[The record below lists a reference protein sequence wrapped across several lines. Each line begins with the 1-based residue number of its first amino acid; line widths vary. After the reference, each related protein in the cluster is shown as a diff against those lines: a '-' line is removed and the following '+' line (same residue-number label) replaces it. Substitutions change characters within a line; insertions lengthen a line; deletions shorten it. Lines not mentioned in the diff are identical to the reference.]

1 MSLVLGIDTS
11 NYTTS
16 TALLDTVSM
25 EVRQCKKLLPVKL
38 GERGIRQ
45 SDAVFHHTKQ
55 LPEMLC
61 QLIHK
66 GEKPEFIGVSFKPR
80 LADDSYMPC
89 FLVGEGTA
97 DSIGAFNNIKPDKTS
112 HQIGHVL
119 AALYSCGRL
128 DLVKGEKHFA
138 AFHVSGGTTDLLLCT
153 PDKDNVLDIVQIGG
167 SRDLKAGQAVD
178 RIGVRLGLQFPCG
191 KELEKLAEKSD
202 ERYRIKPSVDGLY
215 CSLSGIENKCNKLID
230 EGESNENIA
239 NFCLSAVFSALYEI
253 TKNLRK
259 DYGDIPIVYA
269 GGVMSN
275 KMIKQGFEEM
285 FGGLFAQPEFS
296 CDNAVGTALFSAL
309 KRGLI

>member
-16 TALLDTVSM
+16 VALLDTSSM
-25 EVRQCKKLLPVKL
+25 DVKQCKKLLPVKL

-61 QLIHK
+61 RLLSG
-66 GEKPEFIGVSFKPR
+66 GERPDYIGVSFKPR

-97 DSIGAFNNIKPDKTS
+97 DSIGAFNNIQPDKTS

-128 DLVKGEKHFA
+128 DLVKSKKPFA

-153 PDKDNVLDIVQIGG
+153 PDKVNVLDIIQIGG

-191 KELEKLAEKSD
+191 KELEKLAEKSS
-202 ERYRIKPSVDGLY
+202 EKYRIKPSVDGLY
-215 CSLSGIENKCNKLID
+215 CSLSGIENKCVKLI
-230 EGESNENIA
+230 EQGESESNVA

-253 TKNLRK
+253 TKNLRT
-259 DYGDIPIVYA
+259 DYGKIPIVYA

-275 KMIKQGFEEM
+275 KMIKQGFEKL